1 MKQMTISPVTRVE
14 GHGEVRIDLNDR
26 GEVERAHF
34 SVVELRG
41 FERFLVGAAVE
52 EAPRITPRICGICPT
67 SHHLAAAK
75 ALDQIFGA
83 EPPEAGKKLRELM
96 MLGQYIHSHA
106 LHFFML
112 AAPDYLLPGAGE
124 GDRNVMG
131 LAKGSMELVKKA
143 IAVRKFGQRITEA
156 VGGKPIHPAT
166 GVPGGVSHPIQESQR
181 ASLLQMAEGV
191 LAAAIESWEI
201 AHSLMDK
208 IDPSV
213 GLVNTAF
220 MGMQKGGLFTFDGGQ
235 VQVCSPEGTTLGSF
249 SGADYVSQMEE
260 YTEDWSYLKF
270 CRLKAGQPYRVGPL
284 ARLNIVN
291 SMGTSEA
298 DKALAE
304 YRKKY
309 GRVVQTTLAYNIA
322 RYVEFLWACE
332 RAKELLQDSAL
343 TAQKTRTPVE
353 GVVNRRGVGI
363 IEAPRGTL
371 IHDYTVNEAGI
382 IERCNLIVATCQN
395 NYAMDRSVEEVARR
409 VIRDGKPIDGG
420 VNLIES
426 VIRAYDPCLS
436 CATHMIKTENGRMA
450 SRPFIKICISG
461 VR

>member
-14 GHGEVRIDLNDR
+14 GHGEVRIDLNEK

-83 EPPEAGKKLRELM
+83 EPPEAGKRLRELM

-112 AAPDYLLPGAGE
+112 AAPDYLLPGAKDQE
-124 GDRNVMG
+124 RNVMG
-131 LAKGSMELVKKA
+131 LAKGSLELVKKA

-166 GVPGGVSHPIQESQR
+166 AVPGGVSHPLQESQR
-181 ASLLQMAEGV
+181 VALLQMAEET
-191 LAAAIESWEI
+191 LASAIESWEI
-201 AHSLMDK
+201 ARSLMDR
-208 IDPSV
+208 IDPAL
-213 GLVNTAF
+213 GLVKTAF

-235 VQVCSPEGTTLGSF
+235 VQICSGEGAPLGSF
-249 SGADYVSQMEE
+249 SNADYASHMEE

-270 CRLKAGQPYRVGPL
+270 CRLKGGQPYRVGPL

-291 SMGTSEA
+291 GMGTPEA
-298 DKALAE
+298 DRALAE
-304 YRKKY
+304 YRKRF
-309 GRVVQTTLAYNIA
+309 GRPVQAALAYNIA

-343 TAQKTRTPVE
+343 TEQKTRVPV
-353 GVVNRRGVGI
+353 GRVVSKRGVGI

-371 IHDYTVNEAGI
+371 MHDYTVNEAGI

-409 VIRDGKPIDGG
+409 VIRDGKPVDGG
-420 VNLIES
+420 ANLIES

-436 CATHMIKTENGRMA
+436 CATHMIEADNARIA

-461 VR
+461 AR